1 MKINQEHVEFNKYKD
16 LKLAQKIHL
25 RKIYI
30 YLVLRLTYS
39 LKSMKKAE
47 DRSGYLFSR
56 RYSNYVFILLF
67 LLYMFDYI
75 DRSIVTSMFASI
87 EHDLGITHLQ
97 SGMLVSAVYWAI
109 VILTFPV
116 SLLVDRWSRT
126 KTIGLMAIVWSLA
139 TALCALTG
147 NYVQLFMARLLI
159 GVGEA
164 GYAPGGSAMISGLYP
179 IEKRSK
185 MMGIWNAS
193 IPLGTAIGV
202 LMGGIIATRFGWK
215 HAFGL
220 VAIPG
225 LVVAILFLFVKDYKT
240 VDLSF
245 IDKANK
251 RIKMERKDLF
261 REFISKPSILFSYFG
276 IAAVVFVTTS
286 LLTWL
291 PTYFRNVREVP
302 QDKAGTMASAIM
314 VLALAGAPLGG
325 ILTDRWRKA
334 RINARLLLPAITSM
348 VSALLLFA
356 ALFLFRGTAQY
367 VTFLL
372 MGITI
377 MMFISGAAAVTQ
389 DVIHPGLRATSYAIA
404 VVVQNLLG
412 SSMAPLVLGKIYDL
426 STIQAALSILP
437 FILALGGFL
446 FYLGSRYY
454 ESDMEKV
461 TKISLEAA

>member
-1 MKINQEHVEFNKYKD
+1 MNNPESRQ
-16 LKLAQKIHL
+16 
-25 RKIYI
+25 
-30 YLVLRLTYS
+30 
-39 LKSMKKAE
+39 
-47 DRSGYLFSR
+47 GYLFSKK
-56 RYSNYVFILLF
+56 YSNYVFVLLF

-75 DRSIVTSMFASI
+75 DRSIVTSMFTSI
-87 EHDLGITHLQ
+87 ERDWGINHTQ
-97 SGMLVSAVYWAI
+97 SGLLMSAVYWAI

-126 KTIGLMAIVWSLA
+126 KTIGMMAILWSLA

-202 LMGGIIATRFGWK
+202 LLGGIIATNWGWK

-225 LVVAILFLFVKDYKT
+225 LIVAIMFLFVKDYKT

-245 IDKANK
+245 VDKSAN
-251 RIKMERKDLF
+251 RVRMERKDII
-261 REFISKPSILFSYFG
+261 REFLSKPSIIYTYFG

-286 LLTWL
+286 LITWL
-291 PTYFRNVREVP
+291 ATYFQAVNGLP
-302 QDKAGTMASAIM
+302 QAKAGTMASAVM
-314 VLALAGAPLGG
+314 VLALVGAPLGG
-325 ILTDRWRKA
+325 ILTDRWRKT
-334 RINARLLLPAITSM
+334 RINARLFLPMLSSL
-348 VSALLLFA
+348 VSAVLLFL
-356 ALFLFRGTAQY
+356 ALNVFHGIAQFAVFL
-367 VTFLL
+367 V

-377 MMFISGAAAVTQ
+377 MMFISGASAVTQ

-412 SSMAPLVLGKIYDL
+412 SSMAPLVVGNIYD
-426 STIQAALSILP
+426 STSDIKTALEILP
-437 FILALGGFL
+437 LVLVLGAVL

-454 ESDMEKV
+454 RNDIEKV
-461 TKISLEAA
+461 TKINLEAA

>member
-1 MKINQEHVEFNKYKD
+1 MKNTED
-16 LKLAQKIHL
+16 QK
-25 RKIYI
+25 
-30 YLVLRLTYS
+30 
-39 LKSMKKAE
+39 
-47 DRSGYLFSR
+47 GYLFTKG
-56 RYSNYVFILLF
+56 YSNYVFVLLF

-75 DRSIVTSMFASI
+75 DRSIITSMFSSI
-87 EHDLGITHLQ
+87 ERDWGISHTQ
-97 SGMLVSAVYWAI
+97 SGMLMSAVYWAI

-126 KTIGLMAIVWSLA
+126 KTIGMMAIVWSLA

-159 GVGEA
+159 GAGEA

-202 LMGGIIATRFGWK
+202 LLGGIIATRLGWK

-220 VAIPG
+220 VALPG

-245 IDKANK
+245 VDKANK
-251 RIKMERKDLF
+251 KIKMEKKDIVK
-261 REFISKPSILFSYFG
+261 EFISKPSIIYTYFG

-286 LLTWL
+286 LITWL
-291 PTYFRNVREVP
+291 STYFQMTREVP
-302 QDKAGTMASAIM
+302 QEKAGTMASAVM
-314 VLALAGAPLGG
+314 VLALVGAPLGG
-325 ILTDRWRKA
+325 ILTDRWRKTQF
-334 RINARLLLPAITSM
+334 NARLLLPAISSLASAILLF
-348 VSALLLFA
+348 SALY
-356 ALFLFRGTAQY
+356 LFRGTIQY
-367 VTFLL
+367 IVFLL
-372 MGITI
+372 MGICI
-377 MMFISGAAAVTQ
+377 MIFISGASAVTQ

-412 SSMAPLVLGKIYDL
+412 SSTAPIVIGKIYDL
-426 STIQAALSILP
+426 SNIRTALSILP
-437 FILALGGFL
+437 FVLVAGAVL

-454 ESDMEKV
+454 EKDMDKV
-461 TKISLEAA
+461 TKIKLEAA

>member
-1 MKINQEHVEFNKYKD
+1 VSDFPFDTYDMKSNDE
-16 LKLAQKIHL
+16 
-25 RKIYI
+25 
-30 YLVLRLTYS
+30 S
-39 LKSMKKAE
+39 
-47 DRSGYLFSR
+47 SGYLFSKK
-56 RYSNYVFILLF
+56 YSNYVFVLLF

-75 DRSIVTSMFASI
+75 DRSVVTSMFASI
-87 EHDLGITHLQ
+87 ERDWGITHTQ

-126 KTIGLMAIVWSLA
+126 KTIGLMAIIWSLA

-147 NYVQLFMARLLI
+147 NYVQLFMARVLI

-202 LMGGIIATRFGWK
+202 ALGGIIATHIGWK
-215 HAFGL
+215 HAFGI
-220 VAIPG
+220 VAFPG
-225 LVVAILFLFVKDYKT
+225 LIVAILFLFVKDYKT

-245 IDKANK
+245 VDRSNN
-251 RIKMERKDLF
+251 RVKMERKDLF
-261 REFISKPSILFSYFG
+261 REFLTKPSILFTYFG

-291 PTYFRNVREVP
+291 ATYFQTTRDLA
-302 QDKAGTMASAIM
+302 QDKAGSMASAVM
-314 VLALAGAPLGG
+314 VLALIGAPLGG
-325 ILTDRWRKA
+325 ILTDKWRKKQV
-334 RINARLLLPAITSM
+334 NARLLLPAISTLI
-348 VSALLLFA
+348 SAVLLFA
-356 ALFLFRGTAQY
+356 ALYIFSGIVQYIVFLM
-367 VTFLL
+367 L
-372 MGITI
+372 GICI
-377 MMFISGAAAVTQ
+377 MVFISGAAAVTQ

-412 SSMAPLVLGKIYDL
+412 SSTAPLVLGKIYDN
-426 STIQAALSILP
+426 STIQNALSILP
-437 FILALGGFL
+437 YVLILGSLL

-454 ESDMEKV
+454 EKDIQKV
-461 TKISLEAA
+461 TRVDLVAE